1 MFSLTCGIYKNKNR
15 NRLRVTENKL
25 MVARGKDD
33 RGKCERG
40 KRGLRYK
47 LPVILQCA
55 GVAGWLEYQL

>member
-1 MFSLTCGIYKNKNR
+1 
-15 NRLRVTENKL
+15 

-40 KRGLRYK
+40 KGGLRYK